1 VPVGGPILDIDVE
14 VEDTDVED
22 DVSTV
27 PAVPVG
33 GCVGPMCAIM
43 HNDVERKSKL
53 SVTKYGEKG
62 KNENATTLK
71 TDSIKHAELPACM
84 LMLEGHYLC
93 RTS

>member
-1 VPVGGPILDIDVE
+1 MPVGGPILDIDVE

-43 HNDVERKSKL
+43 HNDAKK
-53 SVTKYGEKG
+53 KK
-62 KNENATTLK
+62 
-71 TDSIKHAELPACM
+71 
-84 LMLEGHYLC
+84 
-93 RTS
+93 